1 MSNILKIDFQKLSLG
16 KRQRGS
22 SILGLA
28 LDGSRLDGVVLRRTN
43 GSVQLQQTFSATLS
57 LDPLTA
63 DPVLVGREI
72 RNQLEAAGVRERRCI
87 VALPL
92 QWALTAHT
100 KLPELAEADVPDFIK
115 IEAERGFPCDV
126 ATLVVG
132 NSRLKTSAGEQHAM
146 LVGVPRN
153 HIALL
158 EQVLRAAQLRPVS
171 FSLGLTA
178 LQPAEADSSNGVLAL
193 AIGENRVGLQVSC
206 GGGIAALRTLEGALE
221 TGNGQR
227 KLHTDVLVR
236 ETRITLAQLAPEIRA
251 AVRRVRIFGP
261 RELAQQL
268 ADEIDLR
275 LEALDL
281 KVELVSSYQPQEF
294 GVELPPGV
302 AVSPAFSLAAGYLAG
317 REQKMEFLPP
327 KVTAW
332 QQFAA
337 KYSTGKFQ
345 RIGLAAGAA
354 AVLAG
359 GAFLIQQIQLWQVQ
373 AQWNGMKKTYKD
385 IQDMTAKINQYR
397 LWFDEPVRGLTILRA
412 LTQAFPEDGSVTAK
426 TVEIR
431 DLNAVTCTGVAR
443 DYQSLLRTVEQL
455 RKQIPDV
462 NLGQTRGQP
471 PSIQFTFTF
480 LWTEGASHAN

>member
-1 MSNILKIDFQKLSLG
+1 
-16 KRQRGS
+16 
-22 SILGLA
+22 
-28 LDGSRLDGVVLRRTN
+28 
-43 GSVQLQQTFSATLS
+43 
-57 LDPLTA
+57 
-63 DPVLVGREI
+63 
-72 RNQLEAAGVRERRCI
+72 
-87 VALPL
+87 
-92 QWALTAHT
+92 
-100 KLPELAEADVPDFIK
+100 
-115 IEAERGFPCDV
+115 
-126 ATLVVG
+126 
-132 NSRLKTSAGEQHAM
+132 
-146 LVGVPRN
+146 
-153 HIALL
+153 
-158 EQVLRAAQLRPVS
+158 
-171 FSLGLTA
+171 
-178 LQPAEADSSNGVLAL
+178 
-193 AIGENRVGLQVSC
+193 
-206 GGGIAALRTLEGALE
+206 
-221 TGNGQR
+221 
-227 KLHTDVLVR
+227 
-236 ETRITLAQLAPEIRA
+236 
-251 AVRRVRIFGP
+251 
-261 RELAQQL
+261 
-268 ADEIDLR
+268 
-275 LEALDL
+275 
-281 KVELVSSYQPQEF
+281 
-294 GVELPPGV
+294 
-302 AVSPAFSLAAGYLAG
+302 
-317 REQKMEFLPP
+317 
-327 KVTAW
+327 VTAW